1 MIQQQQKGVIKTL
14 RFQLHQKQNILGL
27 CHYCKTPGHLRKDC
41 YKLSAPGTF
50 SPLADLVP
58 KEPQGLVPSPL
69 LKQLGEAP
77 LQVRNESSP
86 VLVGTGPTLSV
97 PTPLPLNSPCL
108 GAK

>member
-1 MIQQQQKGVIKTL
+1 MIQQRQKGVIKTL

-58 KEPQGLVPSPL
+58 KEPQGLTPMTYNTSGKPL
-69 LKQLGEAP
+69 SRSGMNLH
-77 LQVRNESSP
+77 
-86 VLVGTGPTLSV
+86 LS
-97 PTPLPLNSPCL
+97 L
-108 GAK
+108 